1 MSGADEPVH
10 EVPTDTQLCIAD
22 EATFWPW
29 VNWADF
35 ANWEGKDRTLVV
47 VPVAGL
53 ADAGLDAPL
62 DAEETLLMTLL
73 RDVSLRRGPN
83 LRLLVIP
90 PIRFVVGPQPGCVF
104 GVDPDVACD
113 LLEEVIT
120 CIGAAGFTKIVTCNA
135 SPWMEELCKAVG
147 RDLRI
152 AQRLQMFNLN
162 LSALG
167 LDFSAAR
174 GGDRALLKSALAA
187 LYHGGG
193 PGLTAITTA
202 STHLGSLLGE
212 MAAKRPLE
220 RGGALPMETWP

>member
-1 MSGADEPVH
+1 MSGPDEPVH
-10 EVPTDTQLCIAD
+10 EVPTDIQLCIAD

-29 VNWADF
+29 VNWVDF

-73 RDVSLRRGPN
+73 RDASLRRRPE
-83 LRLLVIP
+83 LKLLVIP

-104 GVDPDVACD
+104 AVDPDVACT

-120 CIGAAGFTKIVTCNA
+120 GIGAAGFTKILTCNA

-152 AQRLQMFNLN
+152 AQRVQMFNLN

-167 LDFSAAR
+167 LDFNPAR
-174 GGDRALLKSALAA
+174 GDRAQLKAA
-187 LYHGGG
+187 LR
-193 PGLTAITTA
+193 GLYQQDGAGAEVITKA
-202 STHLGSLLGE
+202 AGRLGSLLSE
-212 MAAKRPLE
+212 MVARGPLE
-220 RGGALPMETWP
+220 RGGALPMQTWP

>member
-1 MSGADEPVH
+1 MSGPDEPVH

-35 ANWEGKDRTLVV
+35 ANWDGKDRTLVV

-73 RDVSLRRGPN
+73 RDASLRRGPE
-83 LRLLVIP
+83 LKLLVLP
-90 PIRFVVGPQPGCVF
+90 PIRFVVGPQPGCAF
-104 GVDPDVACD
+104 AVDPDVACT

-120 CIGAAGFTKIVTCNA
+120 GVGAAGFTKIVTCNA

-167 LDFSAAR
+167 LDFHPAR
-174 GGDRALLKSALAA
+174 GGDRAALRSALQA
-187 LYHGGG
+187 LYHHDG
-193 PGLTAITTA
+193 PGSAVITKA
-202 STHLGSLLGE
+202 SAHLGSLLGE
-212 MAAKRPLE
+212 MAARGPLP